1 MAAPRKV
8 RPDGPYTIPRGAA
21 TADAKRRRGI
31 HRSARHKTVR
41 ACDVEKVMRRQI
53 RFAGIL
59 AGLWS
64 SVLVCSVDVLGQQA
78 VSSMPRVA
86 TPGSMGQQVLSQA
99 VPNDPGG
106 LRVGFQS
113 DERHLDACLQRPG
126 LTLAAASDRDYVR
139 PSWRRFRTTTRRSPR
154 IIGST
159 VQCWIISCPAISS
172 STPHSIGTGQST
184 SVSLAP
190 RIPIPG

>member
-1 MAAPRKV
+1 
-8 RPDGPYTIPRGAA
+8 
-21 TADAKRRRGI
+21 
-31 HRSARHKTVR
+31 
-41 ACDVEKVMRRQI
+41 MRRQI

-126 LTLAAASDRDYVR
+126 LTLAAASDRGLCQAVLAAFSDDNTTIATKYRQHSAVLDYQLSSNIVFNATLYRYR
-139 PSWRRFRTTTRRSPR
+139 PKHVGESCAEDTDPWLNR
-154 IIGST
+154 IRLNLL
-159 VQCWIISCPAISS
+159 ISS
-172 STPHSIGTGQST
+172 
-184 SVSLAP
+184 
-190 RIPIPG
+190 

>member
-64 SVLVCSVDVLGQQA
+64 SVLV
-78 VSSMPRVA
+78 
-86 TPGSMGQQVLSQA
+86 
-99 VPNDPGG
+99 
-106 LRVGFQS
+106 
-113 DERHLDACLQRPG
+113 
-126 LTLAAASDRDYVR
+126 
-139 PSWRRFRTTTRRSPR
+139 
-154 IIGST
+154 
-159 VQCWIISCPAISS
+159 
-172 STPHSIGTGQST
+172 
-184 SVSLAP
+184 
-190 RIPIPG
+190 